1 MLRTL
6 VIAVTLLFLTSVAI
20 PKQTTAFETANT
32 FARAYG
38 TWATLAEQ
46 HREGEYNFK
55 EVRAWKDAET
65 KFNDL
70 RKQMKLEYAQ

>member
-6 VIAVTLLFLTSVAI
+6 ILATALLLLTSYAI
-20 PKQTTAFETANT
+20 PKSTPFETANT

-38 TWATLAEQ
+38 AWAVLAEA
-46 HREGEYNFK
+46 HEEGTYSFK
-55 EVRAWKDAET
+55 EVRAWKDAES